1 MVDAMPVLLPPLL
14 LLLLTLL
21 LGLGRALL
29 GPTLE
34 DRMLSIQLLG
44 TGGVALL
51 LLLAVLTGIPALID
65 TALVLALLAAV
76 AVVALTRRQEIGH
89 E

>member
-1 MVDAMPVLLPPLL
+1 MADTMPVLLPPLL
-14 LLLLTLL
+14 LLFLTLL
-21 LGLGRALL
+21 LGLGRALR

-51 LLLAVLTGIPALID
+51 LLLAMLTGAPALVD
-65 TALVLALLAAV
+65 AALVLALLAAV
-76 AVVALTRRQEIGH
+76 AVVALTRRPGSRS
-89 E
+89 

>member
-1 MVDAMPVLLPPLL
+1 MVDTMPVLLPPLL
-14 LLLLTLL
+14 LLFLTLL
-21 LGLGRALL
+21 LGLGRALR

-51 LLLAVLTGIPALID
+51 LLLAMLTGAPALVD
-65 TALVLALLAAV
+65 AALVLALLAAV
-76 AVVALTRRQEIGH
+76 AVVALTRRPGSRS
-89 E
+89 

>member
-1 MVDAMPVLLPPLL
+1 MAHEMPALLPPLVL
-14 LLLLTLL
+14 LFLTLL

-29 GPTLE
+29 GPTLQ
-34 DRMLSIQLLG
+34 DRMLSIQIVG

-51 LLLAVLTGIPALID
+51 LLLAVLTGTPALID

-76 AVVALTRRQEIGH
+76 AVVALTRQRETGH